1 MALAERFP
9 QVAVVTAAAFAAAA
23 VIVFLWVRLRREQ
36 ACRAALERRHE
47 ALGEREQQ
55 LRHVAD
61 VMPALISYVGSDRRY
76 RFVNRLYGAWFR
88 CAPEE
93 VVGKTI
99 DEVLGAETMKFAG
112 DYIDRALRGEEV
124 HFEPEVQ
131 YPAGPRWVDAH
142 YVPDFDAAGQVAGFC
157 VLVLDVTQRKLAED
171 AVRQS
176 EGRLWAI
183 LDHLSVGVG
192 LIDGEGRLILGNS
205 TMRGYIPERIPSRD
219 PARIHRWRI
228 DGDSVPPERWAAER
242 ALRGETI
249 RPGLEFSYRGDD
261 GREVWLLTSAV
272 PFRAADGEV
281 TGAIVVLQ
289 DITAHK
295 EANRAL
301 QAADRRKDEFLAT
314 LAHELRNPLA
324 AIRNA
329 AAILTAMGSSDPDT
343 RWVPEVI
350 DRQLEQMSRLLE
362 DLLDVSRIAHDKL
375 ALRRQRVELSAVLH
389 NAIETCGPHLDAGK
403 HALAVALP
411 AGSIFLHADPVR
423 LEQIFSNLISNAA
436 KYTPAG
442 GHIRVTAGRQG
453 NEVTVSVKDDG
464 VGISPEMLPRL
475 FEIFAQDERALELSQ
490 GGLGVGLSL
499 VRGLLGLHGGRVEA
513 KSEGIGQ
520 GSEFTVHLPL
530 IAESP
535 PETLSLRAGDGGTGE
550 SAKRRVLIAD
560 DARDSADSLAVI
572 LAMKG
577 HEAHT
582 AYDGEEAMEAAARLR
597 PQVIILDIRMPKR
610 NGFEACRWIR
620 EQPWGRAVTLIALS
634 GWGTEED
641 RRRTEEAGFDHHLVK
656 PVAPEVLFALVAS
669 RAPQAIGP
677 SPGLSLG

>member
-1 MALAERFP
+1 VTALAEP
-9 QVAVVTAAAFAAAA
+9 LPPSVLAAAA
-23 VIVFLWVRLRREQ
+23 LAAVAAIVFLCVRLRQVTASRAELEKRYSAMRES
-36 ACRAALERRHE
+36 
-47 ALGEREQQ
+47 EQQ
-55 LRHVAD
+55 LRHAAD
-61 VMPALISYVGSDRRY
+61 VMPALISYVGRDRRY
-76 RFVNRLYGAWFR
+76 RFVNKLYGAWFR
-88 CAPEE
+88 CSPEE
-93 VVGKTI
+93 VVGKRI
-99 DEVLGAETMKFAG
+99 DDVLGPETMKFAG
-112 DYIDRALRGEEV
+112 EYIDRALRGEEV
-124 HFEPEVQ
+124 HFQPEVQ

-142 YVPDFDAAGQVAGFC
+142 YLPDIDAAGQVAGFC

-176 EGRLWAI
+176 EARLWAI

-192 LIDGEGRLILGNS
+192 LIDGEGRLILGNA
-205 TMRGYIPERIPSRD
+205 TMRSYVPERIPSRD
-219 PARIHRWRI
+219 PARIQRWRV
-228 DGDSVPPERWAAER
+228 DGDAVPPEGWAAER

-261 GREVWLLTSAV
+261 GRNVSVLTSAV
-272 PFRAADGEV
+272 PFRGADGEV

-329 AAILTAMGSSDPDT
+329 AAILKAMESSNPEA

-375 ALRRQRVELSAVLH
+375 ALRRQRVELSAVIH
-389 NAIETCGPHLDAGK
+389 DAIETCGPQLDAGK
-403 HALAVALP
+403 HALAIALP
-411 AGSIFLHADPVR
+411 TGPIFLHADPVR
-423 LEQIFSNLISNAA
+423 LEQVFSNLISNAA
-436 KYTPAG
+436 KYTPPG
-442 GHIRVTAGRQG
+442 GHIRVTGELRG
-453 NEVTVSVKDDG
+453 DEVAIFVKDDG

-475 FEIFAQDERALELSQ
+475 FQIFSQDERALERSQ

-513 KSEGIGQ
+513 KSDGIGR
-520 GSEFTVHLPL
+520 GSEFTVYLPL
-530 IAESP
+530 IVSNASDSP
-535 PETLSLRAGDGGTGE
+535 SPRARGE
-550 SAKRRVLIAD
+550 ATAMAAKCRVLIAD

-577 HEAHT
+577 HETHA
-582 AYDGEEAMEAAARLR
+582 AYDGEEAVTAAARLR
-597 PQVIILDIRMPKR
+597 PDVVILDIRMPKR
-610 NGFEACRWIR
+610 NGYEACRWIR
-620 EQPWGRAVTLIALS
+620 EQPWGKAMVLIALS
-634 GWGTEED
+634 GWGTEDD

-656 PVAPEVLFALVAS
+656 PVAPDVLFALIAS
-669 RAPQAIGP
+669 RPRRTVEPA
-677 SPGLSLG
+677 PGLSLA

>member
-1 MALAERFP
+1 MAL
-9 QVAVVTAAAFAAAA
+9 VAVAA
-23 VIVFLWVRLRREQ
+23 IVFFCVRLRQ
-36 ACRAALERRHE
+36 VLASRAALEKRHA
-47 ALGEREQQ
+47 ALRESEQQ

-61 VMPALISYVGSDRRY
+61 VMPALISYVGRDRRY

-88 CAPEE
+88 CSTDE
-93 VVGKTI
+93 VVGKKI
-99 DEVLGAETMKFAG
+99 DDVLGPETMKFAG

-124 HFEPEVQ
+124 HFQPEVQ

-142 YVPDFDAAGQVAGFC
+142 YVPDFDASGEVAGFC

-176 EGRLWAI
+176 EARLWAI

-192 LIDGEGRLILGNS
+192 LVDGEGRMILSNS
-205 TMRGYIPERIPSRD
+205 TMRDYIPERIPSRD
-219 PARIHRWRI
+219 PARIQRWRS
-228 DGDSVPPERWAAER
+228 DGDAVPPQGWAAER

-249 RPGLEFSYRGDD
+249 RPGQEFSYQGDD
-261 GREVWLLTSAV
+261 GRDVSVLTSAV
-272 PFRAADGEV
+272 PFRGGEGQV
-281 TGAIVVLQ
+281 LGAIVVLQ

-329 AAILTAMGSSDPDT
+329 AAILTAMESSNPEA

-375 ALRRQRVELSAVLH
+375 ALRRQRVELSAVVH
-389 NAIETCGPHLDAGK
+389 DAIETCGPHLDAGK

-411 AGSIFLHADPVR
+411 AEPIVLHADPVR

-436 KYTPAG
+436 KYTPPG
-442 GHIRVTAGRQG
+442 GHIRVTGERRG
-453 NEVTVSVKDDG
+453 DEVAICVKDDG

-475 FEIFAQDERALELSQ
+475 FEIFSQGERALERSQ

-513 KSEGIGQ
+513 KSEGLGK

-530 IAESP
+530 IAPGASASP
-535 PETLSLRAGDGGTGE
+535 SPRVAAERTAVA
-550 SAKRRVLIAD
+550 AKRRVLIAD

-577 HEAHT
+577 HETHA
-582 AYDGEEAMEAAARLR
+582 AYDGEEAMTAAARLR
-597 PQVIILDIRMPKR
+597 PDVVILDIRMPRR
-610 NGFEACRWIR
+610 NGYEACRWIR
-620 EQPWGRAVTLIALS
+620 EQPWGKAMVLIALS
-634 GWGTEED
+634 GWGTEDD

-656 PVAPEVLFALVAS
+656 PVAPDVLFALIAS
-669 RAPQAIGP
+669 RPAAMPGR
-677 SPGLSLG
+677 SPGPQPRVG

>member
-1 MALAERFP
+1 VALAA
-9 QVAVVTAAAFAAAA
+9 VAA
-23 VIVFLWVRLRREQ
+23 IVFLCLRLRQVLASRE
-36 ACRAALERRHE
+36 ALEKRHAALRES
-47 ALGEREQQ
+47 EQQ

-61 VMPALISYVGSDRRY
+61 VMPALISYVGRDRRY
-76 RFVNRLYGAWFR
+76 RFVNKLYGAWFR
-88 CAPEE
+88 CSTDE
-93 VVGKTI
+93 VVGRKI
-99 DEVLGAETMKFAG
+99 DEVLGPETMKFAG
-112 DYIDRALRGEEV
+112 DYIDRALRGEDV
-124 HFEPEVQ
+124 HFQPEVQ

-142 YVPDFDAAGQVAGFC
+142 YVPDFDDAGEVAGFC

-176 EGRLWAI
+176 EARLWAI

-192 LIDGEGRLILGNS
+192 LVDGEGRLILGNA

-219 PARIHRWRI
+219 PARIQRWRI
-228 DGDSVPPERWAAER
+228 DGDAVPPEGWAAER

-249 RPGLEFSYRGDD
+249 RPGMELSYRGDD
-261 GREVWLLTSAV
+261 GRDVSLLTSAV
-272 PFRAADGEV
+272 PFRGADGEV
-281 TGAIVVLQ
+281 LGAIVVLQ

-329 AAILTAMGSSDPDT
+329 AAILTAMESSNPEA

-350 DRQLEQMSRLLE
+350 DRQLAQMSRLLE

-375 ALRRQRVELSAVLH
+375 ALRRQRVELSAVVH

-411 AGSIFLHADPVR
+411 AEPIVLHADPVR
-423 LEQIFSNLISNAA
+423 LEQVFSNLISNAA
-436 KYTPAG
+436 KYTPPG
-442 GHIRVTAGRQG
+442 GHIRVAGERRG
-453 NEVTVSVKDDG
+453 DEVAISVKDDG

-475 FEIFAQDERALELSQ
+475 FEIFSQGERALERSQ

-513 KSEGIGQ
+513 KSDGLGM

-530 IAESP
+530 VPSTSESP
-535 PETLSLRAGDGGTGE
+535 SPRGAAGG
-550 SAKRRVLIAD
+550 AAVAVKCRVLIAD
-560 DARDSADSLAVI
+560 DARDGADSLAVI

-577 HEAHT
+577 HETHA
-582 AYDGEEAMEAAARLR
+582 AYDGEEAMAAAARLR
-597 PQVIILDIRMPKR
+597 PDVVILDIRMPKR
-610 NGFEACRWIR
+610 NGYEACRWIR
-620 EQPWGRAVTLIALS
+620 EQPWGKAMLLIALS
-634 GWGTEED
+634 GWGTEDD

-656 PVAPEVLFALVAS
+656 PVAPDALFALIAS
-669 RAPQAIGP
+669 RPAVKPERSPDLQPRIG
-677 SPGLSLG
+677 

>member
-1 MALAERFP
+1 MALAESFP
-9 QVAVVTAAAFAAAA
+9 QVAVAAA
-23 VIVFLWVRLRREQ
+23 VTLAAATAIVFLWLRLRRVH
-36 ACRAALERRHE
+36 AGRAELEKRHE
-47 ALGEREQQ
+47 ALREREQQ

-61 VMPALISYVGSDRRY
+61 VMPALISYVGTDRRY
-76 RFVNRLYGAWFR
+76 RFVNRLYEAWFR
-88 CAPEE
+88 CSTDE
-93 VVGKTI
+93 VVGKKI
-99 DEVLGAETMKFAG
+99 DDVLGPETMKFAG
-112 DYIDRALRGEEV
+112 EYIDRALRGEEV
-124 HFEPEVQ
+124 HFEPEVR

-142 YVPDFDAAGQVAGFC
+142 YVPDLDASGQVAGFC

-219 PARIHRWRI
+219 PARIHRWRV
-228 DGDSVPPERWAAER
+228 DGDAVPPERWAAER

-261 GREVWLLTSAV
+261 GREVSLLISAV
-272 PFRAADGEV
+272 PFRGADGKV

-329 AAILTAMGSSDPDT
+329 AAILTAMGSSNPEA

-350 DRQLEQMSRLLE
+350 DRQLAQMSRLLE

-375 ALRRQRVELSAVLH
+375 ALRRQRVELSAVVH
-389 NAIETCGPHLDAGK
+389 NAIETCGPQLDAGK
-403 HALAVALP
+403 HALAVGLP
-411 AGSIFLHADPVR
+411 AGPIFLHADPVR
-423 LEQIFSNLISNAA
+423 LEQVFSNLISNAA
-436 KYTPAG
+436 KYTPSG
-442 GHIRVTAGRQG
+442 GHIRVTGERQG
-453 NEVTVSVKDDG
+453 DEVTVSVKDDG

-475 FEIFAQDERALELSQ
+475 FEIFSQDERALERSQ

-513 KSEGIGQ
+513 KSDGVGK

-530 IAESP
+530 MAQSPSESLAP
-535 PETLSLRAGDGGTGE
+535 RAGEGGTTD
-550 SAKRRVLIAD
+550 AVKRRVLIAD

-572 LAMKG
+572 LAIKG

-582 AYDGEEAMEAAARLR
+582 AYDGEEAMAAAARLR
-597 PQVIILDIRMPKR
+597 PEVIILDIRMPKR

-620 EQPWGRAVTLIALS
+620 AQPWGRGITLIALS

-669 RAPQAIGP
+669 GPPQASEP